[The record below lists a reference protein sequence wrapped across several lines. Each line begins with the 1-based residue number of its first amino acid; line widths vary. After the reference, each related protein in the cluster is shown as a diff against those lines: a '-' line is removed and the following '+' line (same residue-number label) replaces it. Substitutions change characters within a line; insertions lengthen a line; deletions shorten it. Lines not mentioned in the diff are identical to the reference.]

1 MTRFTPKTAALC
13 AVTLGVAAPLPA
25 LAQDDA
31 AGSCGEVSITEM
43 NWASASVVTNV
54 ATFIM
59 EQGYGCD
66 VSIVPSDTV
75 PAITSVA
82 ENGEPDIVT
91 ELWVNATGNVY
102 EQLKEEGRV
111 EELGAVL
118 DPGGID
124 AWWIP
129 DYLAEDIIL
138 HDGATARIGPEA
150 VGTAI
155 AARLAALP
163 RLRWVRLEGIAPLG
177 ASYQSITAREER
189 AVVAMSALLR
199 LHGRRVFDHEITLS
213 NRRCD
218 LLILVCSTLAS
229 TVSGRE
235 SRATSRAIPPR
246 YCPV

>member
-1 MTRFTPKTAALC
+1 MESVNSFERGLC
-13 AVTLGVAAPLPA
+13 K
-25 LAQDDA
+25 
-31 AGSCGEVSITEM
+31 
-43 NWASASVVTNV
+43 SAIAYT
-54 ATFIM
+54 
-59 EQGYGCD
+59 
-66 VSIVPSDTV
+66 
-75 PAITSVA
+75 
-82 ENGEPDIVT
+82 
-91 ELWVNATGNVY
+91 
-102 EQLKEEGRV
+102 EGRV
-111 EELGAVL
+111 VRYGLFG
-118 DPGGID
+118 PGT
-124 AWWIP
+124 P
-129 DYLAEDIIL
+129 
-138 HDGATARIGPEA
+138 
-150 VGTAI
+150 
-155 AARLAALP
+155 ARLAALP